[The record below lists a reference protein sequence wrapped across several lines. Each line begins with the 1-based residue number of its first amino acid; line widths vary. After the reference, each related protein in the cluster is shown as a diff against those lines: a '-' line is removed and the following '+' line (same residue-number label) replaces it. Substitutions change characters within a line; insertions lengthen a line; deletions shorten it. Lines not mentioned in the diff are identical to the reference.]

1 VEQYFF
7 QEENNNENDR
17 KFNYQCYCSSLA
29 NIGCRTMFFNT
40 MGQKDHK
47 LKTDPDNV
55 ENLREI
61 PKIKLKKQIFNI

>member
-1 VEQYFF
+1 
-7 QEENNNENDR
+7 
-17 KFNYQCYCSSLA
+17 
-29 NIGCRTMFFNT
+29 MFFNT